1 MNGVL
6 GIHHVTAIA
15 ADAQRTLDFY
25 AGVLGLRFVKRTVN
39 FDDPGT
45 YHFYF
50 GDTVGSPG
58 SLLTFFPWPGARR
71 GRQGPGQVAVTSLAV
86 APGAIGFW
94 IERLLRYGI
103 AHEGPTTRG
112 PPRADAERVLAI
124 KDRDG
129 LLLEIVGH
137 ARAEGRPAWAGARGI
152 PPEHA
157 IHGLH
162 AVTVWVADGEA
173 TERVLVES
181 MGFRPVREDG
191 AMRRFAVGDGG
202 AGTLVD
208 VRSTGGFPP
217 AVERAGT
224 VHHVAW
230 AVADGAAQLA
240 MRERVLRADL
250 DPTPLIDRR
259 YFHSVY
265 FREPGGV
272 LFELATNG
280 PGFAVDEP
288 VERLGERLM
297 LPPSLEAHRAAI
309 EAALPPIRWPADR
322 ETVTAGG
329 VLPGG

>member
-224 VHHVAW
+224 VHTWRGPWPTVRRSSRCASGCC
-230 AVADGAAQLA
+230 APISTPRPSSTGGTSTRSISASPAASCSSWRP
-240 MRERVLRADL
+240 MGRG
-250 DPTPLIDRR
+250 
-259 YFHSVY
+259 S
-265 FREPGGV
+265 
-272 LFELATNG
+272 
-280 PGFAVDEP
+280 
-288 VERLGERLM
+288 
-297 LPPSLEAHRAAI
+297 PSTSRSSGSAS
-309 EAALPPIRWPADR
+309 
-322 ETVTAGG
+322 G
-329 VLPGG
+329 